1 MEDNKIVTLYWE
13 RSEEAIAVTQEKY
26 GKYCYS
32 IAFSILNSEQD
43 SEECVNDTY
52 NNAWNAMPP
61 HRPSRLSTFLGK
73 ITRNIALNRYY
84 HNRALKRSS
93 NIEIALDELEE
104 VLAKDNEFDSV
115 AEETVLKDII
125 NRFLASLSKDNRII
139 FVRRYWYLD
148 SIKDISVRCGISES
162 NVKAKLLRTRNKFKV
177 FLESEGI
184 HI

>member
-1 MEDNKIVTLYWE
+1 MEDNKIVDLYFE
-13 RSEEAIAVTQEKY
+13 RSEEAIVQTQEKY

-32 IAFSILNSEQD
+32 IAYSILNSEPD

-52 NNAWNAMPP
+52 NSAWNSIPP

-73 ITRNIALNRYY
+73 ITRNVALNRYY
-84 HNRALKRSS
+84 HNRALKRST
-93 NIEIALDELEE
+93 NIEVAIDELGD
-104 VLAKDNEFDSV
+104 VLIKDNEFDSV
-115 AEETVLKDII
+115 ADETVLKDTI
-125 NRFLASLSKDNRII
+125 NRFLSSLSKENRII

-148 SIKDISVRCGISES
+148 SIRDISDLCGISES
-162 NVKAKLLRTRNKFKV
+162 NVKAKLLRTRSKFKL